1 MAAVFHGER
10 SSAVHASGLTG
21 VYSQHHVQ
29 QQLNQD
35 PDESDTGSSVT
46 SIDSGYFGSFSGVAN
61 NRHQQPV
68 TPPYDSPSEMMCVD
82 GVCDSSI
89 EVMAWMEI
97 WDYQGGAAFRAFVAD
112 DFVRDE
118 KSLFVFFDAGIVGRD
133 LKKALVALIELTEA
147 PLGCSQLVICV
158 DRAIEADEIQ
168 TLTKGLQWAGFELAT
183 LDHWAGSLDVTSEQ
197 WLFMMM
203 EV

>member
-1 MAAVFHGER
+1 MATVFHGER
-10 SSAVHASGLTG
+10 NSIAHASGLAG
-21 VYSQHHVQ
+21 VYQHQQQHH
-29 QQLNQD
+29 QD
-35 PDESDTGSSVT
+35 PNESDDTGSSATLV
-46 SIDSGYFGSFSGVAN
+46 DSGYFGSFSGVVN
-61 NRHQQPV
+61 TRQQL

-82 GVCDSSI
+82 GVRGSV

-97 WDYQGGAAFRAFVAD
+97 WDYQGGTSFRAFVAD

-118 KSLFVFFDAGIVGRD
+118 KSLFVFFDTGVVGRD
-133 LKKALVALIELTEA
+133 LKKALVALIELAEA
-147 PLGCSQLVICV
+147 PLGCAQLVICV

-183 LDHWAGSLDVTSEQ
+183 LQHWAGSPDITSEQ
-197 WLFMMM
+197 WLFMAM